1 MKSSLL
7 SRLIDGDGESEGEA
21 VAYIGG
27 ALIGVVAAYVVL
39 ALAFGIGYIG

>member
-1 MKSSLL
+1 MSRLL
-7 SRLIDGDGESEGEA
+7 SRLIDGEDRTENEA

-39 ALAFGIGYIG
+39 AIAFGVGYLG